1 MANPTSRPDCSS
13 RGAGTSPRWPRL
25 PNVDCKLS
33 GLITEADH
41 AAWTIDH
48 LRPYVDHVLAT
59 FGPHRLLF
67 GGDWPVVKLAGT
79 YARWLDTA
87 RALVSHL
94 SPPAQAAV
102 FHDNALR
109 VYRLAVTSDE

>member
-1 MANPTSRPDCSS
+1 
-13 RGAGTSPRWPRL
+13 
-25 PNVDCKLS
+25 V
-33 GLITEADH
+33 TEADP
-41 AAWTIDH
+41 AAWTSDD

-67 GGDWPVVKLAGT
+67 GGDWPVVKLAAPYT
-79 YARWLDTA
+79 RWLDTA

-94 SPPAQAAV
+94 SPPAQAAI

-109 VYRLAVTSDE
+109 VYRLGSDK